1 MVFEFRNLDE
11 TTRHYMLKELD
22 SDIQTNSLYISS
34 RFNDDGRKDF
44 PVLLRQAIETGTIES
59 LEDSICPIM
68 HLNYEDFQQ
77 IDAFKWKV
85 RKMPK
90 NAAKLIA
97 LEFNYYYMIAIC
109 RRAIKE
115 NRKIRV
121 YRGRSS
127 LNPRESSEKLIGK
140 FLSPQELLETLRP
153 IETENGKYWDWNKD
167 DFPQI
172 NSGLTIELV

>member
-11 TTRHYMLKELD
+11 TTRLLMIKEFD
-22 SDIQTNSLYISS
+22 SDVMSNSLYISPRLS
-34 RFNDDGRKDF
+34 EQGRKDF
-44 PVLLRQAIETGTIES
+44 PVLLRNALANGTIET
-59 LEDSICPIM
+59 LEASIFPFM
-68 HLNYEDFQQ
+68 HLNYEDFQPV
-77 IDAFKWKV
+77 DAFSWKR
-85 RKMPK
+85 RKMPR
-90 NAAKLIA
+90 NAIKLLA

-121 YRGRSS
+121 YRGRIS

-153 IETENGKYWDWNKD
+153 VETENGKYWNWNKA